1 MFFVLLI
8 CKDNVYD
15 MLSSCSRTFTIRFSV
30 SLNEKESDKCMMELM
45 GYQTSKKKCGVSEH
59 CINIM
64 TRKGLTGYGITHQL
78 LWTML
83 SEQVSGN
90 NCLK

>member
-1 MFFVLLI
+1 
-8 CKDNVYD
+8 
-15 MLSSCSRTFTIRFSV
+15 
-30 SLNEKESDKCMMELM
+30 MELM
-45 GYQTSKKKCGVSEH
+45 GYQPSKKKCGVSEH
-59 CINIM
+59 CIKLM

-90 NCLK
+90 YCLKCLKCQCFFFNLFLNNLFYLIFVSKPLYENFFF